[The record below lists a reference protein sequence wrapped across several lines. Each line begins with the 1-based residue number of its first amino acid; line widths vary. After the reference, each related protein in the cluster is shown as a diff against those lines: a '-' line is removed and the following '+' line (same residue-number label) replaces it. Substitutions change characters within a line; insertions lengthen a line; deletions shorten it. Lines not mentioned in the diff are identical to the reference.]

1 MLARRERA
9 RDRCDNDGDEL
20 EPEGDGDRCFHGTGG
35 GGDEPCEQR
44 FRDCD
49 DVQRQAPSL
58 VGVRRF
64 RDGAL
69 RPSQYDRRDA
79 GVVQEYRNTCA
90 RLGAPSFSCTQNQ
103 QLQYGADT
111 VQFPVLTTESC
122 PSGRRS
128 TIGNRVGVKSVSRVQ
143 IPDSPPVAYSAARL
157 SGAPIHPTR
166 RGGRVVECG
175 GLENRLPGVPGYE
188 GSNPSSSAR
197 WYTSPVPLGSRVFAV
212 ERRDC
217 EPARARSGASG
228 VSRWPRG
235 AAARRSRADIP
246 PPPSSSAF
254 HSCALSVHFRALVLS
269 GMGNGAHALEA
280 NLQVFAW
287 CHIGFRKPQ
296 DWCQTKPRVVSERRV
311 MLWLHGRG
319 QERHRS
325 HARNDAR
332 AARASWR

>member
-1 MLARRERA
+1 MA
-9 RDRCDNDGDEL
+9 
-20 EPEGDGDRCFHGTGG
+20 
-35 GGDEPCEQR
+35 
-44 FRDCD
+44 
-49 DVQRQAPSL
+49 
-58 VGVRRF
+58 
-64 RDGAL
+64 
-69 RPSQYDRRDA
+69 
-79 GVVQEYRNTCA
+79 QECRNTRTRFGIA
-90 RLGAPSFSCTQNQ
+90 SFSCIKNQ
-103 QLQYGADT
+103 QLQYEADT

-175 GLENRLPGVPGYE
+175 GLENRLSGNPGYE

-197 WYTSPVPLGSRVFAV
+197 WYTSPVPLGTGFFAV
-212 ERRDC
+212 ERRDSNPQC
-217 EPARARSGASG
+217 AERSQRREPL
-228 VSRWPRG
+228 
-235 AAARRSRADIP
+235 AAQRPARRSRADIP

>member
-1 MLARRERA
+1 MA
-9 RDRCDNDGDEL
+9 
-20 EPEGDGDRCFHGTGG
+20 
-35 GGDEPCEQR
+35 
-44 FRDCD
+44 
-49 DVQRQAPSL
+49 
-58 VGVRRF
+58 
-64 RDGAL
+64 
-69 RPSQYDRRDA
+69 
-79 GVVQEYRNTCA
+79 QECRNTRTRFGIA
-90 RLGAPSFSCTQNQ
+90 SFSCIKNQ
-103 QLQYGADT
+103 QLQYEADT

-175 GLENRLPGVPGYE
+175 GLENRLSGNPGYE

-197 WYTSPVPLGSRVFAV
+197 WYTSPVPLGSRVFCCRAQGF
-212 ERRDC
+212 
-217 EPARARSGASG
+217 EPAG
-228 VSRWPRG
+228 RG
-235 AAARRSRADIP
+235 RADIP
-246 PPPSSSAF
+246 PPPSFSAF

-287 CHIGFRKPQ
+287 CHIGFRKLQ
-296 DWCQTKPRVVSERRV
+296 DWCQTKPRIVSERRV